1 MKKVLLTGDRPT
13 GPLHI
18 GHLFGSLLSRKAME
32 DEYESYV
39 MVADVQALTDNWEN
53 PEKVRENVYEV
64 LADNLAVGLDP
75 EKTTLFIQSQVPQ
88 IAELT
93 VFYSNLVTL
102 NTLKRNPTVKSEIA
116 QKKELFGNEGESLTF
131 GFLGYPISQ
140 AADITFLRAN
150 IVPAGEDQLPM
161 IELTREI
168 VEKFHRI
175 YKTDIFP
182 LPEVKLSSAPRIIGL
197 DGNEKMGKSL
207 GNAIFIKDSPEETAE
222 KIKTAKTDSE
232 NYFSYEPEKRPAVSN
247 LVLIYSIVN
256 NLDPQAAAKNLG
268 NMPYSEFKQKLA
280 EDLNKYLAPIR
291 EKRKELIANKKHL
304 AAILAKG
311 LEKVLP
317 RAEETMTM
325 VREAMKIDY

>member
-1 MKKVLLTGDRPT
+1 MKKILLTGDRPT

-18 GHLFGSLLSRKAME
+18 GHLFGSLISRKAME
-32 DEYESYV
+32 DEYESYI

-64 LADNLAVGLDP
+64 TADNLSLGFDTD
-75 EKTTLFIQSQVPQ
+75 KTTFFIQSQVPQ

-93 VFYSNLVTL
+93 VLYSNLVTI

-116 QKKELFGNEGESLTF
+116 QKKDIFGNEGESLTF
-131 GFLGYPISQ
+131 GFLGYPVSQ

-150 IVPAGEDQLPM
+150 VVPAGEDQLPM

-175 YKTDIFP
+175 YKTGVFP
-182 LPEVKLSSAPRIIGL
+182 LPEIKLSTAPRIIGL

-207 GNAIFIKDSPEETAE
+207 GNAIFIKDTPEETVE
-222 KIKTAKTDSE
+222 KIKTAKTDSDSF
-232 NYFSYEPEKRPAVSN
+232 FSYEPQKRPAISN
-247 LVLIYSIVN
+247 LVMIYGLVN
-256 NLDPQAAAKNLG
+256 NLKPEAAAKELG
-268 NMPYSEFKQKLA
+268 SMPYSAFKSKLA
-280 EDLNKYLAPIR
+280 EDLNKYLAPTR
-291 EKRKELIANKKHL
+291 EKRSELIANKKHIM
-304 AAILAKG
+304 AVLAKG
-311 LEKVLP
+311 LERVLP
-317 RAEETMTM
+317 RAEETMTL